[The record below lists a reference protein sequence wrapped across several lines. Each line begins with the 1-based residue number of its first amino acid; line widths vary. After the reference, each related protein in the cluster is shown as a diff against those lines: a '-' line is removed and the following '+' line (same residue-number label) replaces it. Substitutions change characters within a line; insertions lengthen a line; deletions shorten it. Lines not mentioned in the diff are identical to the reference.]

1 MAKVHRLGDGLV
13 VRIFMP
19 AGTANH
25 VPERTTGTLL
35 HKHLTVVATYKHQLR
50 DDHLDQPAIQRVIIR
65 TIISFAQFPSAATK
79 EFVFGSFISQ
89 NYIY

>member
-1 MAKVHRLGDGLV
+1 
-13 VRIFMP
+13 MP

-25 VPERTTGTLL
+25 VPERITGTLL
-35 HKHLTVVATYKHQLR
+35 HKHLTVVATTYKQR
-50 DDHLDQPAIQRVIIR
+50 PREDHREFNQQAVQRVIIN
-65 TIISFAQFPSAATK
+65 TIISFAQFPSVATK